1 MRLTRRATDADIFY
15 SSRIIMKTQ
24 QYAGFT
30 RTMLS
35 IAVPLTL
42 QNLLFSSFT
51 LIDTVMVGKLGD
63 LPLAAVGMAGK
74 WSWFLNIVLFG
85 CTSGAAVFIAQ
96 YFGAGDH
103 RGIHRTYGLMSI
115 LSLASGFLFMA
126 CGLLIPEKVIG
137 MFTRDPQAIASAAG
151 YLRIIA
157 LSYPFQALAKS
168 ASTLLQSTQ
177 RVVIPFV
184 GAACS
189 VVTNVVLNAL
199 LIFGLC
205 GFPALGVE
213 GAAIASAIAAVV
225 NALVI
230 YTLGL
235 ARGSMLRAPL
245 SALLDIS
252 RGFAREYVRV
262 GAPAMFN
269 ETIWALSILI
279 YSAIFGHMSTE
290 AYASITVVKSIE
302 DLTCIAVH
310 GMCSACAV
318 MVGSYVGQGRYDR
331 AKACAR
337 YHIALTTA
345 MSVVIGGSLLVL
357 KGPIMSLFGVSEAVR
372 ADSMAVIMIYG
383 VEMALRNIPLMLV
396 VGTFRAGGDTKYG
409 LIVDTISAYLIGIPL
424 TALCGLV
431 LHMSVPVTYAVMYT
445 VEDVLKTIVYGRHFF
460 SDKWIRPVV

>member
-1 MRLTRRATDADIFY
+1 
-15 SSRIIMKTQ
+15 
-24 QYAGFT
+24 
-30 RTMLS
+30 MLS

-51 LIDTVMVGKLGD
+51 LIDTVMVGRLGD

-96 YFGAGDH
+96 YFGANDH
-103 RGIHRTYGLMSI
+103 KGIHRTYGLMSI
-115 LSLASGFLFMA
+115 LSLASGLIFMA
-126 CGLLIPEKVIG
+126 CGLLIPEAVVG
-137 MFTRDPQAIASAAG
+137 MFTKDPEAIAEAAV

-177 RVVIPFV
+177 RVVIPFI

-189 VVTNVVLNAL
+189 VVTNVVFNAL

-205 GFPALGVE
+205 GFPAMGVA
-213 GAAIASAIAAVV
+213 GAALASAIAALV

-230 YTLGL
+230 YLLGFG
-235 ARGSMLRAPL
+235 RKTMLCAPL
-245 SALLDIS
+245 REMLDIS
-252 RGFAREYVRV
+252 RGFVKEYIRI

-269 ETIWALSILI
+269 ETIWAMSILI

-318 MVGSYVGQGRYDR
+318 MIGSYVGQGKHDQ

-337 YHIALTTA
+337 YHIALVTA
-345 MSVVIGGSLLVL
+345 LSVVIGGSLFVL
-357 KGPIMSLFGVSEAVR
+357 KEPIMSLFGVSEIVR
-372 ADSMAVIMIYG
+372 EDSMAVIMVYG
-383 VEMALRNIPLMLV
+383 AEMALRNIPLMLV
-396 VGTFRAGGDTKYG
+396 VGTFRAGGDTRYG

-424 TALCGLV
+424 TALAGLV
-431 LHMSVPVTYAVMYT
+431 LHMSVPATYAVMYF
-445 VEDVLKTIVYGRHFF
+445 VEDFLKTIVYGRHFL
-460 SDKWIRPVV
+460 SDKWIKPVV

>member
-1 MRLTRRATDADIFY
+1 M
-15 SSRIIMKTQ
+15 MKNK

-35 IAVPLTL
+35 IAIPLTL

-96 YFGAGDH
+96 YFGANDH
-103 RGIHRTYGLMSI
+103 KGIHRTYGLMSM
-115 LSLASGFLFMA
+115 LSLASGLVFMA
-126 CGLLIPEKVIG
+126 GALLIPETIIG
-137 MFTRDPQAIASAAG
+137 MFTRDPEAIAAASV
-151 YLRIIA
+151 YLRCIA
-157 LSYPFQALAKS
+157 FSYPFQALAKS

-189 VVTNVVLNAL
+189 VVTNVTLNAL

-205 GFPALGVE
+205 GFPAMGVA
-213 GAAIASAIAAVV
+213 GAALASAIAALV

-230 YTLGL
+230 YGLGF
-235 ARGSMLRAPL
+235 ARGTMMRAPL
-245 SALLDIS
+245 PALLDIS
-252 RGFAREYVRV
+252 RGFVKDYVRI

-290 AYASITVVKSIE
+290 AYASITVAKSIE
-302 DLTCIAVH
+302 DLTCVAVF

-318 MVGSYVGQGRYDR
+318 MVGSFVGQGKYDQ

-337 YHIALTTA
+337 YHIMLVTA
-345 MSVVIGGSLLVL
+345 MSVVIGASLFFL
-357 KGPIMSLFGVSEAVR
+357 KGPIMSLFGVSETVR
-372 ADSMAVIMIYG
+372 TDSMAVIMVYG
-383 VEMALRNIPLMLV
+383 AELALRNIPLMLV
-396 VGTFRAGGDTKYG
+396 VGTFRPGGDTKYG
-409 LIVDTISAYLIGIPL
+409 LIVDAFSAYLIGIPV
-424 TALCGLV
+424 TAFAGLV
-431 LHMSVPVTYAVMYT
+431 LHLSVPATYAIMYV
-445 VEDVLKTIVYGRHFF
+445 VEDSLKTIIYGKHFF
-460 SDKWIRPVV
+460 SNKWIKPVV